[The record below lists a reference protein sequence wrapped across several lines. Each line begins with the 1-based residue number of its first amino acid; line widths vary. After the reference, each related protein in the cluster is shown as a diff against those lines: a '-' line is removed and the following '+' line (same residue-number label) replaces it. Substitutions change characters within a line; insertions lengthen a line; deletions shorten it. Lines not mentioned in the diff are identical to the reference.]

1 MDEAEPRPPQPR
13 LVGPPRRDPPAVAR
27 RQAAR
32 GQLRRRVRQLRPS
45 ALSVDVPDL
54 GDAQAAP
61 ARPPDRVGNR
71 LPPFDRPRV
80 RRHHGRLPARRR
92 PAPPRGL
99 RVAARRRGGGAPRVV
114 GTRPAPGRD
123 EPLSKAGRRRPLP
136 RRADAVAGR
145 PVRQP
150 RHAVRVV
157 APRRARRRH
166 RRSRRRSPRGARPR
180 CDHDRRRR
188 GDRLPSRRPRGRGAP
203 DDRRCRRTWLRRRP
217 RRPCARAQRQDA
229 PGQHLARQRGTR
241 GDLPAADRRAAA
253 ADPGRGRRP
262 RSARPVLP
270 VRPLPAARVESTGDA
285 AGQPPG
291 DLERDVH
298 PGVGQQVHDQHQ
310 CPDELLAGGGRRAV
324 GVSRAVLRP
333 PRPGSRRRC
342 RHRPHPLRLP
352 RVRRPPQ
359 HRPLGRHRSARQHA
373 VRAVAARRGVDGAA
387 PVGPLRLHARHR
399 LPPHPRLPGD
409 EGRGDLPPRLRLRA
423 RRAADDRPDH
433 LTGERLPPR
442 RRARGAVPEPGHGR
456 ADHAGAVRPVCR
468 CRRRARARRSVA
480 RRGHGGAG
488 QAAATGDRQRRA
500 AARMERRG
508 RRVGAGAPPPLPSV
522 RRLPRR
528 PADRRR

>member
-1 MDEAEPRPPQPR
+1 MTTLAARTEGPNDDLDDRAGERVAGGLSGGQRTARGDGVRAHQQRDDRPQRGDVVDEAEPRPPQPR

-45 ALSVDVPDL
+45 ALSVDVPDV

-61 ARPPDRVGNR
+61 ARPPDRVGHR

-80 RRHHGRLPARRR
+80 RRHHRRLPARRR
-92 PAPPRGL
+92 PTPPRGL

-114 GTRPAPGRD
+114 GARPAPGRD
-123 EPLSKAGRRRPLP
+123 EPLSQAGRRRPLP

-150 RHAVRVV
+150 WHAVRVV

-166 RRSRRRSPRGARPR
+166 RRGGRRSPRGARPR
-180 CDHDRRRR
+180 RDHDRRRR
-188 GDRLPSRRPRGRGAP
+188 GDRLPPRRPRGRGA
-203 DDRRCRRTWLRRRP
+203 RRRSTLP
-217 RRPCARAQRQDA
+217 SNVASTRSAPTTCTSTATRCAGSASRSA
-229 PGQHLARQRGTR
+229 ARQPEETS
-241 GDLPAADRRAAA
+241 LPADRRTTA
-253 ADPGRGRRP
+253 ADPGRRRRP

-310 CPDELLAGGGRRAV
+310 RPDELLAGGGRRAV

-333 PRPGSRRRC
+333 PRPGSRRRR

-352 RVRRPPQ
+352 RLRRPPQ
-359 HRPLGRHRSARQHA
+359 HRPLGRHRAARQHA

-399 LPPHPRLPGD
+399 VPPHPRLPGD

-423 RRAADDRPDH
+423 RRAAD
-433 LTGERLPPR
+433 
-442 RRARGAVPEPGHGR
+442 
-456 ADHAGAVRPVCR
+456 
-468 CRRRARARRSVA
+468 
-480 RRGHGGAG
+480 
-488 QAAATGDRQRRA
+488 
-500 AARMERRG
+500 
-508 RRVGAGAPPPLPSV
+508 
-522 RRLPRR
+522 
-528 PADRRR
+528 